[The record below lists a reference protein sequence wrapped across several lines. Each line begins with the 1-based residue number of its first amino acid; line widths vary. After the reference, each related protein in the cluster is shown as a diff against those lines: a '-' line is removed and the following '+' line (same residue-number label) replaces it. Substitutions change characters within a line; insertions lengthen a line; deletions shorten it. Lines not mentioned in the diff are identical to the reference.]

1 MQRISYL
8 GASVSMAAAMLI
20 AFAPATAEAAKVR
33 VLYSLK
39 GPTDGASPE
48 AALYMD
54 AQGNL
59 YGTNEVG
66 GSDACFN
73 SGCGTV
79 FKLSPDG
86 KETTLHVFTGDD
98 GAYPIAELTADTKGN
113 LYGTTNSGGANIAGT
128 VFKVTPR
135 GKTTIIYNFT
145 GGADGGDPNA
155 GLVADGS
162 GNFYGTT
169 TGGGAN
175 GFGTVFKITPRGK
188 EKVIYSFAGGSDG
201 VEPIGTLLRDSAGNF
216 YGIATNGGIDCD
228 GSGFGCGIVFKLT
241 PKGKETVLYRF
252 EGGDHGADPAAG
264 LVMDDSGTLYGTT
277 NNGGDPNC
285 DCGVVFKLTA
295 KGKQKPL
302 HVFTGGSDGGN
313 ARSRLVMDAAGNF
326 YGTTANGGDV
336 GGECGCGV
344 VFRITPAGALKVLHA
359 FGANTDG
366 RSPFA
371 GLIRDAMGDFYGTT
385 AVGGDYANG
394 TVFKLTP

>member
-1 MQRISYL
+1 MQRISHVGAYL
-8 GASVSMAAAMLI
+8 SMATAMLI
-20 AFAPATAEAAKVR
+20 ALAPATAEAAKER

-39 GPTDGASPE
+39 GATDGASPE
-48 AALYMD
+48 ASLYMD

-113 LYGTTNSGGANIAGT
+113 LYGTTNNGGANIAGT
-128 VFKVTPR
+128 VFKVTPK

-145 GGADGGDPNA
+145 GGADGANPYA
-155 GLVADGS
+155 GLVADDS

-175 GFGTVFKITPRGK
+175 GFGTVFKITPRGR
-188 EKVIYSFAGGSDG
+188 ETVIYSFTGGSDG
-201 VEPIGTLLRDSAGNF
+201 VEPIGALLRDSAGTL
-216 YGIATNGGIDCD
+216 YGTATNGGIDCD

-252 EGGDHGADPAAG
+252 EGGDHGADPGAG
-264 LVMDDSGTLYGTT
+264 LVMDDTGTLYGTT
-277 NNGGDPNC
+277 NNGGDVNC
-285 DCGVVFKLTA
+285 VCGVVYELTPN
-295 KGKQKPL
+295 GKQTPL

-313 ARSRLVMDAAGNF
+313 ARSRLVADASGNLYGTASSGGSDSCGCGVVFRVTPKGAMKILHAFDGNDGGYPFAGLIADAAGNF
-326 YGTTANGGDV
+326 YGTTAGG
-336 GGECGCGV
+336 
-344 VFRITPAGALKVLHA
+344 GAES
-359 FGANTDG
+359 D
-366 RSPFA
+366 
-371 GLIRDAMGDFYGTT
+371 
-385 AVGGDYANG
+385 G